1 MYRYGLITAAC
12 LLATASAEPITIRN
26 PTRAGVTSIA
36 AERIP
41 VGVAGDYKACVALA
55 PSGELLLVAFHQYQ
69 LPAKKYYEDMLL
81 FRSKDGGRTWSRPQT
96 IGLLG
101 REPYLTILKDGT
113 IFITVHLLAND
124 ARNKEGYTYSFIHRS
139 GDNGMTWT
147 TTPVGPEGFAAPAET
162 QVTRNVLELA
172 DGTLVFG
179 VSDNK
184 NVSYLWRSRDRGRT
198 WEKSARAQ
206 ALAFESKYHFF
217 GEAQLFQHKTGKLL
231 SLARVDSHEFPI
243 EGQKLGAWMQGF
255 NDNQDHLLL
264 YESTDRGQTF
274 RRLKHFSEYGEIYP
288 SIIRLQDGRLLMTF
302 TVRSMKPPLGV
313 HAVLGRETAG
323 GIEFDFE
330 RDRFVID
337 AKTPKDK
344 PSGGGFGRTVQ
355 LAEGTLVTSLSW
367 RGADGETR
375 LEVVRWKL
383 PSEIN

>member
-1 MYRYGLITAAC
+1 MRTNNYLITAC
-12 LLATASAEPITIRN
+12 LLAGFVNAEPITIRN
-26 PTRAGVTSIA
+26 PTRPGVTA
-36 AERIP
+36 VDAERIP
-41 VGVAGDYKACVALA
+41 VGVAGDYKACVAMA

-69 LPAKKYYEDMLL
+69 LPARKYYEDMLL
-81 FRSKDGGRTWSRPQT
+81 FRSKDGGKTWSKPQT
-96 IGLLG
+96 LGLLG

-124 ARNKEGYTYSFIHRS
+124 VRNKDGYTYSFIHRS
-139 GDNGMTWT
+139 GDGGKTWT
-147 TTPVGPEGFAAPAET
+147 TTPVGPEGFGAPAET

-198 WEKSARAQ
+198 WDKSPRAE
-206 ALAFESKYHFF
+206 ALEFESKYHFF
-217 GEAQLFQHKTGKLL
+217 GEAQIFQHKTGKLI
-231 SLARVDSHEFPI
+231 SLVRVDSTEFPI
-243 EGQKLGAWMQGF
+243 PGQQLGAWMEGF

-264 YESTDRGQTF
+264 YESTDRGKTF
-274 RRLKHFSEYGEIYP
+274 RRLKHFTEYGEIYP
-288 SIIRLQDGRLLMTF
+288 SIIRLEDGRLLMTF

-313 HAVLGRETAG
+313 HAVLGRETAD
-323 GIEFDFE
+323 GIEFDFD

-355 LAEGTLVTSLSW
+355 LADGTLVTSLSW

-383 PSEIN
+383 P

>member
-1 MYRYGLITAAC
+1 MRPNCLFTACLITAAFVN
-12 LLATASAEPITIRN
+12 AEPITIRN
-26 PTRAGVTSIA
+26 STRAGLDSIE

-41 VGVAGDYKACVALA
+41 VGVTGDYKACVAMT

-69 LPAKKYYEDMLL
+69 LPANKYYEDMLL
-81 FRSKDGGRTWSRPQT
+81 FRSKDGGRTWSKPRT

-124 ARNKEGYTYSFIHRS
+124 ARNKDGYTYSFIHRS
-139 GDNGMTWT
+139 GDNGKTWT

-172 DGTLVFG
+172 NGTLVFG

-206 ALAFESKYHFF
+206 ALDFESKYHFF
-217 GEAQLFQHKTGKLL
+217 GEAQLFQHKTGKLI
-231 SLARVDSHEFPI
+231 SLVRVDSHEFPI
-243 EGQKLGAWMQGF
+243 PGQKLGEWMQGF

-264 YESTDRGQTF
+264 YESADQGKTF
-274 RRLKHFSEYGEIYP
+274 RRLKHFTGYGEIYP
-288 SIIRLQDGRLLMTF
+288 SIIRLQNGRLLMTF

-313 HAVLGRETAG
+313 HAVLGRETAD
-323 GIEFDFE
+323 GIEFDFDK
-330 RDRFVID
+330 DRFVID

-355 LAEGTLVTSLSW
+355 LADGTLVTSLSW

-383 PSEIN
+383 P

>member
-1 MYRYGLITAAC
+1 MRLCCLITAC
-12 LLATASAEPITIRN
+12 LMTAKFVNAEPITIRN
-26 PTRAGVTSIA
+26 STRAGVDSIE

-41 VGVAGDYKACVALA
+41 VGVIGDYKACVAMA

-69 LPAKKYYEDMLL
+69 LPLKKYYEDMLL
-81 FRSKDGGRTWSRPQT
+81 FRSNDGGKTWSKPQT
-96 IGLLG
+96 LGLLG

-113 IFITVHLLAND
+113 IFVTVHLLAND
-124 ARNKEGYTYSFIHRS
+124 ARNKDGYTYSFIHRS
-139 GDNGMTWT
+139 GDNGKTWT

-172 DGTLVFG
+172 DGTLAFG

-198 WEKSARAQ
+198 WEKSARAL
-206 ALAFESKYHFF
+206 ALDFESKYHFF
-217 GEAQLFQHKTGKLL
+217 GEAQLFQHKTGRLI
-231 SLARVDSHEFPI
+231 SLVRVDSHEFPI
-243 EGQKLGAWMQGF
+243 PGQKLGAWMEGF

-264 YESTDRGQTF
+264 YESTDQGKTF
-274 RRLKHFSEYGEIYP
+274 RRLKHFTEYGEIYP
-288 SIIRLQDGRLLMTF
+288 SIIRLRDGRLLMTF

-337 AKTPKDK
+337 AKTPNDK

-355 LAEGTLVTSLSW
+355 VSDGTLVTSLSW

-383 PSEIN
+383 P